1 MTIKFV
7 GDEPKAGVRFKSG
20 LPTLD
25 AALRDAQDNYGI
37 PGDSIIELY
46 GPKGAGKSSLSTD
59 LAGEIAKQTGLGIDY
74 LDIEGQGR
82 NTIETILKNRGY
94 DAPVHWTA
102 MRQKETPEDTI
113 IRWVDRCFEKDAG
126 IGIFDA
132 LGAYTSSADLKGDI
146 VDRNVGTKPIAMGN
160 VVGRLVRAL
169 ALSESHRVIFLL
181 NHEHPTFG
189 SRVAGSETTGGVKK
203 KYLSHVRIRIQKMF
217 MGKGWVE
224 FPQGY
229 LIKGKVENNRYGFD
243 GELFYA
249 FLMKGQGIHR
259 GLTAMWECIVTKEA
273 SVSAEKLGLGT
284 TVRMDGKSYGKL
296 GEIMNNNLNDP
307 DFFKPFYDKR
317 SNLIEGLPEEED
329 TENATDE

>member
-113 IRWVDRCFEKDAG
+113 IRWVDRCYEKDAG

-169 ALSESHRVIFLL
+169 ALSETHRVIFLL
-181 NHEHPTFG
+181 NHEHPVFG
-189 SRVAGSETTGGVKK
+189 SFGAQTTTSGGAKKDFLLHVK
-203 KYLSHVRIRIQKMF
+203 IRLQ
-217 MGKGWVE
+217 MGFLGKSVVN
-224 FPQGY
+224 FDPGY
-229 LIKGKVENNRYGFD
+229 LVKGVIKKNRYGFT
-243 GELFYA
+243 GGAFYA
-249 FLMKGQGIHR
+249 FIMKGQGIHR
-259 GLTAMWECIVTKEA
+259 GLTAMWECVALKEA
-273 SVSAEKLGLGT
+273 SVTADKLSLGT
-284 TVRMDGKSYGKL
+284 SVKMEGKSYGKIGDIL
-296 GEIMNNNLNDP
+296 TDHLNDP
-307 DFFKPFYDKR
+307 DFFQPFRKKLLDLDQVLEADDAA
-317 SNLIEGLPEEED
+317 NE
-329 TENATDE
+329 